1 MIFTY
6 VPSGAATFVLSVI
19 TNVSEDWNPC
29 MNSCRV
35 NHSPDVNLRL
45 FLQACFERS
54 RMPLMRQ
61 LVGAV

>member
-19 TNVSEDWNPC
+19 TNVSEDF

-54 RMPLMRQ
+54 RMRLMRQ